1 MVVSSIGKGAAL
13 AGMTVLIVPM
23 AGRTYFRR
31 FHSGRLAKVRTSR
44 FDRGPA
50 NDCFGASWPMTP
62 SIPGGLRG
70 LFLDSLASHLT
81 HYPANGIS
89 SRNKPL
95 WRMERKMS
103 VLDDVAKERQ
113 QLTERLAKVD
123 ADRAKLAEQLVE
135 LEVAERVLSRFI
147 EARSAAPRGRS
158 AAATPKTAAAERRR
172 GRPRRP
178 GAAKPVTISIG
189 DASLRAVETH
199 SNGISA
205 EHIRSYPASEFGLQ
219 VRANHLG
226 MALQR
231 HRRAGLLEQRNSVWF
246 PRQPAGGEATA

>member
-1 MVVSSIGKGAAL
+1 
-13 AGMTVLIVPM
+13 
-23 AGRTYFRR
+23 
-31 FHSGRLAKVRTSR
+31 
-44 FDRGPA
+44 
-50 NDCFGASWPMTP
+50 
-62 SIPGGLRG
+62 
-70 LFLDSLASHLT
+70 
-81 HYPANGIS
+81 
-89 SRNKPL
+89 
-95 WRMERKMS
+95 MERKIS
-103 VLDDVAKERQ
+103 VLDDIAKERQ

-158 AAATPKTAAAERRR
+158 AAATPNTAAAGRPR

-178 GAAKPVTISIG
+178 GAAKPVTISMG
-189 DASLRAVETH
+189 DATLRAVETH

-205 EHIRSYPASEFGLQ
+205 ENIRSYLASEFGLQ

-231 HRRAGLLEQRNSVWF
+231 HRRAGLLEQRNSLWF